1 MGERC
6 WGLPLVWE
14 GACFQPSPSSILM
27 FCPHT
32 SLGSRG
38 RIWAV
43 RGKKWKV
50 KVTHPV
56 RLWDPIDYIGHGI
69 LHARYTGVGSLSLL
83 QVIFP
88 TQGSNPGL
96 PHCGRILYQLS
107 YKGSPYSE
115 NLMLLRLAQIHLI
128 VSLNVFLKP
137 FLKPYTHTSK
147 GLCVVCMWSL
157 GSPSPGSLL
166 RCMSFF
172 LHLCCRISLGL
183 VGP

>member
-1 MGERC
+1 MRDAEDSHWCEKVPVSSHHPAAHWYSALTPLWVAEEEFGL
-6 WGLPLVWE
+6 WGARSE
-14 GACFQPSPSSILM
+14 
-27 FCPHT
+27 
-32 SLGSRG
+32 
-38 RIWAV
+38 
-43 RGKKWKV
+43 KWKSLS
-50 KVTHPV
+50 PV
-56 RLWDPIDYIGHGI
+56 RLWDPIDYIVHGI

-83 QVIFP
+83 HMIFP

-96 PHCGRILYQLS
+96 LHFGRILYQLS

-115 NLMLLRLAQIHLI
+115 NLILLRLAQIHLI
-128 VSLNVFLKP
+128 VSLNIFLKP
-137 FLKPYTHTSK
+137 NTHTSQ
-147 GLCVVCMWSL
+147 GLCVVYMWSL